1 MAEALRLPRM
11 SDTMEEGVI
20 AEVNIKV
27 GEFVNTGDVVAEVE
41 TDKATMEMESFQEGT
56 VLYLAA
62 KKGDS
67 IPVNGIMAILGE
79 EGEDFQALLDAESVA
94 STPVEKVVEEKIE
107 TPVVAPVET
116 VAPVQETVS
125 VTNGRIKAS
134 PLAKKIA
141 SDNGLD
147 LSNVKGTGE
156 EGRITK
162 KDVEAAL
169 SNPSSVVANDSAAPI
184 SIPVVVGEESFSEVK
199 VSQMR
204 KVIAK
209 RLGESKFQAPHFYLT
224 IEVNMNNAIK
234 ARKAMN
240 EISNSRISFND
251 LIIKASASALRKH
264 PAVNSS
270 WLGDRIRYNNHIHIG
285 MAIAVD
291 EGLVVPVIKFADN
304 KQLSHI
310 ALESKDFVLK
320 AKSKKLTPDEMQGN
334 TFSISNL
341 GMMGISEFTAIINP
355 PDAAILAVGG
365 MKKELAFDENKNV
378 VENTIMKMTL
388 SCDHRVVDG
397 AVGSLFLKT
406 LRENLENPVMML
418 V

>member
-20 AEVNIKV
+20 ADVNLTV

-56 VLYLAA
+56 VLYVAA

-79 EGEDFQALLDAESVA
+79 EGEDFQAILDAESTVSA
-94 STPVEKVVEEKIE
+94 PVEEVVEEKVE
-107 TPVVAPVET
+107 APVAAP
-116 VAPVQETVS
+116 VQAAPVQESITTV
-125 VTNGRIKAS
+125 NGRVKAS

-141 SDNGLD
+141 SDNGVD
-147 LSNVKGTGE
+147 LSTVRGSGE
-156 EGRITK
+156 EGRIVK

-169 SNPSSVVANDSAAPI
+169 SNPSAPVASSVATPQITLPTIVA
-184 SIPVVVGEESFSEVK
+184 EESFSEVK

-240 EISNSRISFND
+240 EISASKISFND

-270 WLGDRIRYNNHIHIG
+270 WLGDKIRYNNHIHIG

-310 ALESKDFVLK
+310 AVESKGFVIK
-320 AKSKKLTPDEMQGN
+320 AKTKKLLPDEMQGN

-341 GMMGISEFTAIINP
+341 GMMGISEFTAIVNP

-406 LRENLENPVMML
+406 LRENIENPVMML

>member
-20 AEVNIKV
+20 AEVSIKV
-27 GEFVNTGDVVAEVE
+27 GDVIETGDVIAEVE

-56 VLYLAA
+56 VLYIAVS
-62 KKGDS
+62 KGDS
-67 IPVNGIMAILGE
+67 IPVNSIMAILGKK
-79 EGEDFQALLDAESVA
+79 GEKFQDILDAEKTIVSKPENEEIVEEKKEM
-94 STPVEKVVEEKIE
+94 PVEKIEEK
-107 TPVVAPVET
+107 A
-116 VAPVQETVS
+116 VS
-125 VTNGRIKAS
+125 FDGRIKVS

-141 SDNGLD
+141 KDNNLD
-147 LSNVKGTGE
+147 LRSIKGSGE
-156 EGRITK
+156 EGRIVK
-162 KDVEAAL
+162 KDVENAL
-169 SNPSSVVANDSAAPI
+169 KNPIILSEEKKKEEKLNLPTIIA
-184 SIPVVVGEESFSEVK
+184 EESFSEIK
-199 VSQMR
+199 ISQMR

-209 RLGESKFQAPHFYLT
+209 RLGESKFGAPHFYLT
-224 IEVNMNNAIK
+224 IEVNMNKAIE
-234 ARKAMN
+234 ARIAMN
-240 EISNSRISFND
+240 EVSLSKISFND

-304 KQLSHI
+304 KSLTHI
-310 ALESKDFVLK
+310 AVESKDFVIK
-320 AKSKKLTPDEMQGN
+320 AKNKKILPEEMQGN

-355 PDAAILAVGG
+355 PDACILAVGG
-365 MKKELAFDENKNV
+365 MKKELAYDENKNI

-406 LRENLENPVMML
+406 LKENIENPVRML